1 MNIFKLS
8 IKNIIS
14 KPLSSLLSLAL
25 LVFGIGIISL
35 LLQLNSLIK
44 TQMDNNLKGIDMV
57 VGAKGSP
64 LQLILSAVYHI
75 DSPTGN
81 ISVEDAKKIKN
92 NRMVGS
98 SIDLLYG
105 DNYKGYRI
113 VGTDDEFLDLYD
125 AKIKDGRKWENPF
138 EVVVGSKIYSNL
150 GLKLD
155 DELISS
161 HGLRETGEAH
171 GDQLFK
177 IVGLLEPSNSVIDQL
192 IVTSPESIWDL
203 HGEHDHSGEKHD
215 DKHDHEHDDEHDH
228 EHDDEEITAMLIKFK
243 NPMNIIQFP
252 RQINEETNLQAAVP
266 SYEISRLFKLF
277 GFGIETLTYLAYL
290 IIIVSAFSLFINLFN
305 SMRDRKYEMA
315 LIRTLGSSRSQLSF
329 MIIFESLILT
339 TVGFLL
345 GLLVSRLGVMFVSS
359 LMEESLNYNLNS
371 FGILNEELWLL
382 ILSIFIGLIS
392 SIIPAL
398 QVYNLN
404 ISEGNAEVHDYFY
417 IPGIIMLCCGL
428 AVYSIFSY
436 RNRLTQIKI
445 GTLNSFLTS
454 LLIFFFLLKT

>member
-8 IKNIIS
+8 IKNIVS
-14 KPLSSLLSLAL
+14 KPLNSILSLAL
-25 LVFGIGIISL
+25 LIFGIGIISL
-35 LLQLNSLIK
+35 MLQLNSLIK

-81 ISVEDAKKIKN
+81 ISVEDAEKIKN

-113 VGTDDEFLDLYD
+113 VGTEQKFLDLYN
-125 AKIKDGRKWENPF
+125 AKIKEGKKWDEPF
-138 EVVVGSKIYSNL
+138 EVVVGSKIYSKFNI
-150 GLKLD
+150 KID
-155 DELISS
+155 DELVSS
-161 HGLRETGEAH
+161 HGLRETGELH
-171 GDQLFK
+171 TDRLFK
-177 IVGLLEPSNSVIDQL
+177 VVGLLEPSNSVIDQL
-192 IVTSPESIWDL
+192 IVTSPQSIWDL
-203 HGEHDHSGEKHD
+203 HDDHDHGSEDHEEE
-215 DKHDHEHDDEHDH
+215 HDHEHDEEHDHDHDEEHDHDHDEEHDHDHDEEHDHEHDEEHDH
-228 EHDDEEITAMLIKFK
+228 EHDDKEITAMLIKFK
-243 NPMNIIQFP
+243 SPMNIIQFP
-252 RQINEETNLQAAVP
+252 RQINEDTNLQAAVP

-305 SMRDRKYEMA
+305 SMRERKYEMA
-315 LIRTLGSSRSQLSF
+315 LIRTLGSSRRQLSM

-339 TVGFLL
+339 TVGFFI

-359 LMEESLNYNLNS
+359 LMEESLNYNLKS

-382 ILSIFIGLIS
+382 GLSIFIGLIS

-404 ISEGNAEVHDYFY
+404 ISET
-417 IPGIIMLCCGL
+417 L
-428 AVYSIFSY
+428 ADE
-436 RNRLTQIKI
+436 
-445 GTLNSFLTS
+445 
-454 LLIFFFLLKT
+454 

>member
-81 ISVEDAKKIKN
+81 ISIEDAKKIKN

-125 AKIKDGRKWENPF
+125 AKIKDGRKWEDPF
-138 EVVVGSKIYSNL
+138 EVVVGSKIHSKF

-155 DELISS
+155 DELMSS

-171 GDQLFK
+171 EDQLFK
-177 IVGLLEPSNSVIDQL
+177 VVGLLEPSNSVIDQL
-192 IVTSPESIWDL
+192 IVSSPESIWDL
-203 HGEHDHSGEKHD
+203 HAEHDHSGE
-215 DKHDHEHDDEHDH
+215 EHDDEHDH
-228 EHDDEEITAMLIKFK
+228 EHDDEEITAMLIKFQ

-315 LIRTLGSSRSQLSF
+315 LIRTLGSSRRQLSF

-371 FGILNEELWLL
+371 FGILNEELLLL

-404 ISEGNAEVHDYFY
+404 ISEVLGDE
-417 IPGIIMLCCGL
+417 
-428 AVYSIFSY
+428 
-436 RNRLTQIKI
+436 
-445 GTLNSFLTS
+445 
-454 LLIFFFLLKT
+454 

>member
-1 MNIFKLS
+1 LNIFKLS

-81 ISVEDAKKIKN
+81 ISIEDAKKIKN

-125 AKIKDGRKWENPF
+125 AKIKDGRKWEDPF
-138 EVVVGSKIYSNL
+138 EVVVGSKIHSKF

-155 DELISS
+155 DELMSS

-171 GDQLFK
+171 EDQLFK
-177 IVGLLEPSNSVIDQL
+177 VVGLLEPSNSVIDQL

-203 HGEHDHSGEKHD
+203 HAEHDHSGE
-215 DKHDHEHDDEHDH
+215 EHDDEHDH
-228 EHDDEEITAMLIKFK
+228 EHDDEEITAMLIKFQ

-315 LIRTLGSSRSQLSF
+315 LIRTLGSSRRQLSF

-371 FGILNEELWLL
+371 FGILNEELLLL

-404 ISEGNAEVHDYFY
+404 ISEVLGDE
-417 IPGIIMLCCGL
+417 
-428 AVYSIFSY
+428 
-436 RNRLTQIKI
+436 
-445 GTLNSFLTS
+445 
-454 LLIFFFLLKT
+454 

>member
-14 KPLSSLLSLAL
+14 KPLNSILSLAL
-25 LVFGIGIISL
+25 LILGIGIISL

-81 ISVEDAKKIKN
+81 ISVEDAEEIKN

-113 VGTDDEFLDLYD
+113 VGTEVKFLDLYN
-125 AKIKDGRKWENPF
+125 AKIKDGKKWNAPF
-138 EVVVGSKIYSNL
+138 EVVVGAKIYSKLNIN
-150 GLKLD
+150 LD

-171 GDQLFK
+171 VNQTFK
-177 IVGLLEPSNSVIDQL
+177 VVGLLEPSNSVVDQL
-192 IVTSPESIWDL
+192 IITSPQSIWDL
-203 HGEHDHSGEKHD
+203 H
-215 DKHDHEHDDEHDH
+215 DEHDH
-228 EHDDEEITAMLIKFK
+228 DDDEDHDEHEHDHDDEDHDEHEHGDKEITAMLIKFK
-243 NPMNIIQFP
+243 SPMNIIQFP
-252 RQINEETNLQAAVP
+252 RQINENTNLQAAVP

-290 IIIVSAFSLFINLFN
+290 IILVSGFSLFINLFN
-305 SMRDRKYEMA
+305 SMRERKYEMA
-315 LIRTLGSSRSQLSF
+315 LIRTLGASRSQLSV
-329 MIIFESLILT
+329 MVIFESLILT
-339 TVGFLL
+339 ISGFLL

-359 LMEESLNYNLNS
+359 LMEESLNYSLS
-371 FGILNEELWLL
+371 SLYILNEEFWLL
-382 ILSIFIGLIS
+382 GLSILIGLIS
-392 SIIPAL
+392 SLIPAI
-398 QVYNLN
+398 QVYKMN
-404 ISEGNAEVHDYFY
+404 ISE
-417 IPGIIMLCCGL
+417 IL
-428 AVYSIFSY
+428 ADE
-436 RNRLTQIKI
+436 
-445 GTLNSFLTS
+445 
-454 LLIFFFLLKT
+454 

>member
-125 AKIKDGRKWENPF
+125 AKIKDGRKWEDPF
-138 EVVVGSKIYSNL
+138 EVVVGSKIHSKF

-155 DELISS
+155 DELMSS

-171 GDQLFK
+171 EDQLFK
-177 IVGLLEPSNSVIDQL
+177 VVGLLEPSNSVIDQL

-203 HGEHDHSGEKHD
+203 HAEHDHSGEEHD
-215 DKHDHEHDDEHDH
+215 DEHDHEHDDEHDH
-228 EHDDEEITAMLIKFK
+228 EHDDEEITAMLIKFQ

-315 LIRTLGSSRSQLSF
+315 LIRTLGSSRRQLSF

-404 ISEGNAEVHDYFY
+404 ISEVLGDE
-417 IPGIIMLCCGL
+417 
-428 AVYSIFSY
+428 
-436 RNRLTQIKI
+436 
-445 GTLNSFLTS
+445 
-454 LLIFFFLLKT
+454 

>member
-203 HGEHDHSGEKHD
+203 HGEHDHSGEEHD
-215 DKHDHEHDDEHDH
+215 DEHDHEHDDEHDH

-404 ISEGNAEVHDYFY
+404 ISEVLGDE
-417 IPGIIMLCCGL
+417 
-428 AVYSIFSY
+428 
-436 RNRLTQIKI
+436 
-445 GTLNSFLTS
+445 
-454 LLIFFFLLKT
+454 

>member
-1 MNIFKLS
+1 LNIFKLS

-203 HGEHDHSGEKHD
+203 HGEHDHSGEEHD
-215 DKHDHEHDDEHDH
+215 DEHDHEHDDEHDHEHDDEHDH

-404 ISEGNAEVHDYFY
+404 ISEVLGDE
-417 IPGIIMLCCGL
+417 
-428 AVYSIFSY
+428 
-436 RNRLTQIKI
+436 
-445 GTLNSFLTS
+445 
-454 LLIFFFLLKT
+454 

>member
-1 MNIFKLS
+1 LNIFKLS
-8 IKNIIS
+8 IKNIVS
-14 KPLSSLLSLAL
+14 KPLNSILSLAL
-25 LVFGIGIISL
+25 LIFGIGIISL
-35 LLQLNSLIK
+35 MLQLNSLIK

-81 ISVEDAKKIKN
+81 ISVEDAEKIKN

-113 VGTDDEFLDLYD
+113 VGTEQKFLDLYN
-125 AKIKDGRKWENPF
+125 AKIKEGKKWDEPF
-138 EVVVGSKIYSNL
+138 EVVVGSKIYSKFNI
-150 GLKLD
+150 KID
-155 DELISS
+155 DELVSS
-161 HGLRETGEAH
+161 HGLRETGELH
-171 GDQLFK
+171 TDRLFK
-177 IVGLLEPSNSVIDQL
+177 VVGLLEPSNSVIDQL
-192 IVTSPESIWDL
+192 IVTSPQSIWDL
-203 HGEHDHSGEKHD
+203 HDDHDHGGEDHEEE
-215 DKHDHEHDDEHDH
+215 HDHEHDEEDDHDHDEEHDHEHDEEHDH
-228 EHDDEEITAMLIKFK
+228 EHDDKEITAMLIKFK
-243 NPMNIIQFP
+243 SPMNIIQFP
-252 RQINEETNLQAAVP
+252 RQINEDTNLQAAVP

-305 SMRDRKYEMA
+305 SMRERKYEMA
-315 LIRTLGSSRSQLSF
+315 LIRTLGSSRRQLSM

-339 TVGFLL
+339 TVGFFI

-359 LMEESLNYNLNS
+359 LMEESLNYNLKS

-382 ILSIFIGLIS
+382 GLSIFIGLIS

-404 ISEGNAEVHDYFY
+404 ISET
-417 IPGIIMLCCGL
+417 L
-428 AVYSIFSY
+428 ADE
-436 RNRLTQIKI
+436 
-445 GTLNSFLTS
+445 
-454 LLIFFFLLKT
+454 

>member
-81 ISVEDAKKIKN
+81 ISIEDAKKIKN

-125 AKIKDGRKWENPF
+125 AKIKDGRKWEDPF
-138 EVVVGSKIYSNL
+138 EVVVGSKIHSKFD
-150 GLKLD
+150 LKLD
-155 DELISS
+155 DELMSS

-171 GDQLFK
+171 ADQLFK

-203 HGEHDHSGEKHD
+203 HAEHDHSGDEHD
-215 DKHDHEHDDEHDH
+215 DEHDHEHDDEHDHEHDDEHDHEHDDEHDH
-228 EHDDEEITAMLIKFK
+228 EHDDEEITAMLIKFQ

-315 LIRTLGSSRSQLSF
+315 LIRTLGSSRRQLSF

-371 FGILNEELWLL
+371 FGILNEELLLL

-404 ISEGNAEVHDYFY
+404 ISEVLGDE
-417 IPGIIMLCCGL
+417 
-428 AVYSIFSY
+428 
-436 RNRLTQIKI
+436 
-445 GTLNSFLTS
+445 
-454 LLIFFFLLKT
+454 

>member
-8 IKNIIS
+8 IKNIVS
-14 KPLSSLLSLAL
+14 KPLNSVLSLAL
-25 LVFGIGIISL
+25 LIFGIGIISL
-35 LLQLNSLIK
+35 MLQLNSLIK

-81 ISVEDAKKIKN
+81 ISVEDAEKIKN

-113 VGTDDEFLDLYD
+113 VGTEQKFLDLYN
-125 AKIKDGRKWENPF
+125 AKIKEGKKWDEPF
-138 EVVVGSKIYSNL
+138 EVVVGSKIYSKFNI
-150 GLKLD
+150 KID
-155 DELISS
+155 DELVSS
-161 HGLRETGEAH
+161 HGLRETGELH
-171 GDQLFK
+171 TDRLFK
-177 IVGLLEPSNSVIDQL
+177 VVGLLEPSNSVIDQL
-192 IVTSPESIWDL
+192 IVTSPQSIWDL
-203 HGEHDHSGEKHD
+203 HDDHDHGSEDHEEE
-215 DKHDHEHDDEHDH
+215 HDHEHDEEHDHDHDEEHDHEHDEEHDHDHDEEHDHEHDEEHDH
-228 EHDDEEITAMLIKFK
+228 EHDDKEITAMLIKFK
-243 NPMNIIQFP
+243 SPMNIIQFP
-252 RQINEETNLQAAVP
+252 RQINEDTNLQAAVP

-305 SMRDRKYEMA
+305 SMRERKYEMA
-315 LIRTLGSSRSQLSF
+315 LIRTLGSSRRQLSM

-339 TVGFLL
+339 TVGFFI

-359 LMEESLNYNLNS
+359 LMEESLNYNLKS

-382 ILSIFIGLIS
+382 GLSIFIGLIS

-404 ISEGNAEVHDYFY
+404 ISET
-417 IPGIIMLCCGL
+417 L
-428 AVYSIFSY
+428 ADE
-436 RNRLTQIKI
+436 
-445 GTLNSFLTS
+445 
-454 LLIFFFLLKT
+454 